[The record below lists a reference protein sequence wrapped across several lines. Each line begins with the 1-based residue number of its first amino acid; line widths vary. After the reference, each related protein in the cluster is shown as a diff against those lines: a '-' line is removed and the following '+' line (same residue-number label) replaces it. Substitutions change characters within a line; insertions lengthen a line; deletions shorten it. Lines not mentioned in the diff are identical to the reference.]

1 MWCISAFTAENGP
14 LRVIPGSHRV
24 ARSPVDDL
32 AYGSETG
39 PHPAEVK
46 VIAPAGSAVLFNN
59 ADLWHSG
66 TFNYS
71 PAPRLAV
78 TAALLRGRAP
88 VDGVPAGP

>member
-1 MWCISAFTAENGP
+1 M
-14 LRVIPGSHRV
+14 
-24 ARSPVDDL
+24 
-32 AYGSETG
+32 G

-46 VIAPAGSAVLFNN
+46 LVAPAGSIILFNG

-78 TAALLRGRAP
+78 TAAPLRGRAP
-88 VDGVPAGP
+88 VDDVPAGP